1 MKVAACVLI
10 YDADADTDTD
20 TDAEM
25 QRQMDIQM
33 LNEIQI
39 PI

>member
-20 TDAEM
+20 TDAEL
-25 QRQMDIQM
+25 QTQMDIQM